1 MSEQM
6 SVEFLVDSTIPE
18 SLLKLIQE
26 RNWKTLATRHE
37 DWPEASLVAPEVTD
51 ILLDLETSD
60 RVLLFRALPRNIA
73 TEVFASLGRETRD
86 DLLLVLTDRETG
98 QLLGD
103 MDPDDRTFLLGE
115 LPGQVTQRLLNLLT
129 PEDLKEAR
137 NLLGYPERSV
147 GRLMRPDYVAVRP
160 DWTIGRAVEHFRR
173 RGREDETANMVFVV
187 DDTWRLL
194 DDIPLQRFV
203 LADPEALVS
212 DIMDGQFVALDA
224 HEDREEAVVTMRRY
238 DVVAIAVVDS
248 DGVLIG
254 LVTVD
259 DVLDVAS
266 EEATE
271 DFHRTSAIV
280 PLREG
285 YWETTVRMLFQSRIG
300 WLAGLVLVNL
310 LSGGVVAAYE
320 EMLLQYVALA
330 FFIPLLIDT
339 GGNAGSQ
346 SATIMIRA
354 ISLGEVK
361 MGQWFRAIIKEA
373 SVGILIGVSLGLMG
387 FALGMFR
394 GGYEIGLVV
403 MLTMIVMLL
412 FTNLIGVVLPF
423 LLIRL
428 GRDPAIA
435 SGPLITSVADAIG
448 LLIYFWIATMVLG
461 PPALPV

>member
-1 MSEQM
+1 MSEQTN
-6 SVEFLVDSTIPE
+6 VEFYSESMIPGGLAE
-18 SLLKLIQE
+18 LIRE
-26 RNWKTLATRHE
+26 HNWKTLATRHDE
-37 DWPEASLVAPEVTD
+37 WPEVSLVAPELTD
-51 ILLDLETSD
+51 VLLELDTKD

-73 TEVFASLGRETRD
+73 AEVFASLGRETRD

-103 MDPDDRTFLLGE
+103 MDADDRTYLLGE
-115 LPGQVTQRLLNLLT
+115 LPGQVTQRLLNLLN

-160 DWTIGRAVEHFRR
+160 DWTIARATEHFRR
-173 RGREDETANMVFVV
+173 RGREDEAANMVFVV
-187 DDTWRLL
+187 DDEWRLL

-203 LADPEALVS
+203 LAEPGALVS

-224 HEDREEAVVTMRRY
+224 HEAREEAVLKMQRY
-238 DVVAIAVVDS
+238 DMTAIAVVDS

-310 LSGGVVAAYE
+310 LSGGVLAAYE
-320 EMLLQYVALA
+320 DMLLEFVALA

-361 MGQWFRAIIKEA
+361 LGQWLRAIGKEA
-373 SVGILIGVSLGLMG
+373 MVGLLIGTSLGLMG
-387 FALGMFR
+387 MALGFFR
-394 GGYEIGLVV
+394 GGFGIGIVV

-412 FTNLIGVVLPF
+412 FTNLIGVALPF

-435 SGPLITSVADAIG
+435 SGPLITSVADAVG
-448 LLIYFWIATMVLG
+448 LLIYFWIATLVLG
-461 PPALPV
+461 APAPV